1 MEADTYSLPVEGRT
15 DRTVPNPY
23 YLHGV
28 DPDPYN
34 SGYVGKVLRSN
45 GTFHPDHGDPLDTTS
60 HDEVGQG
67 MWVVTHANHDSTIA
81 TSTFDDPA
89 VPDFN
94 PSLRREP
101 EAWDLPPIAHFRY
114 APLLQRKDVRPTE
127 AMSATTGHP
136 IDPYRDVVVVS
147 PASRDGGVPSVRL
160 DLSEPGGDDVPAR

>member
-1 MEADTYSLPVEGRT
+1 VYLFLTCPQPWFETWITWQCHAKNSPVRGQVTVILSTPGHERPVTPSPIDMEADTYSL
-15 DRTVPNPY
+15 
-23 YLHGV
+23 
-28 DPDPYN
+28 
-34 SGYVGKVLRSN
+34 
-45 GTFHPDHGDPLDTTS
+45 
-60 HDEVGQG
+60 
-67 MWVVTHANHDSTIA
+67 
-81 TSTFDDPA
+81 
-89 VPDFN
+89 PDFN

-136 IDPYRDVVVVS
+136 IDPYPDVVVVS